1 MDNKAFSH
9 NLEIKRNNNIFF
21 LDLSGNEPNQ
31 EGQIEISSTEL
42 TRRWEKDGYELY
54 LVPRQRYPKPVWS
67 QLRGYVAKSFRPT
80 SVRLDLDGFT
90 SKGIMI
96 MLAYKDLG
104 MTAEHFSPVWRSIEG
119 DWPERWPRLRSPL
132 TTFNYSLVGQQ
143 RSDRYVS
150 ITRQIVQE
158 RLHYV
163 EIQCKVSFESPNFVL
178 ARKRYVDLVALIN
191 EEANFMNTFEKA
203 TRRCISDEYNHLGAI
218 KRLNKANWKIYVAG
232 QKRQNKRYWEDHQEI
247 PEDYFGG
254 MAPIAKDQILI

>member
-1 MDNKAFSH
+1 M
-9 NLEIKRNNNIFF
+9 
-21 LDLSGNEPNQ
+21 
-31 EGQIEISSTEL
+31 
-42 TRRWEKDGYELY
+42 
-54 LVPRQRYPKPVWS
+54 
-67 QLRGYVAKSFRPT
+67 RGYVAKSFRPT

-163 EIQCKVSFESPNFVL
+163 EIQCKVSFESPNFLL

-191 EEANFMNTFEKA
+191 DEAHFMNTFEKA

-218 KRLNKANWKIYVAG
+218 KRLNKANWKIYVAD

>member
-163 EIQCKVSFESPNFVL
+163 EIQCKVSFESPNFLL

-191 EEANFMNTFEKA
+191 DEAHFMNTFEKA

-218 KRLNKANWKIYVAG
+218 KRLNKANWKIYVAD

-254 MAPIAKDQILI
+254 MAPIA